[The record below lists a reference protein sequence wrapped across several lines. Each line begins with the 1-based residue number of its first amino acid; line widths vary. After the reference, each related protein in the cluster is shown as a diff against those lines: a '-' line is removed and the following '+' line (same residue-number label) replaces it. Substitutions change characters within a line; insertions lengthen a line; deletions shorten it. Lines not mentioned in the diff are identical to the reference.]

1 MEQLAGLTLLL
12 AILGIV
18 WSILCLILFF
28 KVWGMTNDVRDIKEH
43 ILSMNSN
50 TVGNSIIRTID
61 YSDKNNTTTDFNIG
75 DHVIDKE
82 TGNEYVI
89 HNINDEGNYVCKLP
103 NSNSVIF
110 AGTFSKEQLS
120 RI

>member
-1 MEQLAGLTLLL
+1 MEQLAGLTLLF

-43 ILSMNSN
+43 ILSMSFN
-50 TVGNSIIRTID
+50 TVDNSTIRNVNR
-61 YSDKNNTTTDFNIG
+61 SDENKTTSDFNIG
-75 DHVIDKE
+75 DHVIDKK
-82 TGNEYVI
+82 TGNEYII